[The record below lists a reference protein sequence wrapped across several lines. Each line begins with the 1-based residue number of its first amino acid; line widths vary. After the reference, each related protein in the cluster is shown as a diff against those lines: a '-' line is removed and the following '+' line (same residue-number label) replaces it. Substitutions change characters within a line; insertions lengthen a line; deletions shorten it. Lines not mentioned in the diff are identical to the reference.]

1 MSTLLN
7 NVWLILGIL
16 SILIGGACAAGKGIW
31 MMAQFFIGMRN
42 DINLIL
48 NNHLVHLQ
56 ADIHSIKKHIGM
68 AE

>member
-7 NVWLILGIL
+7 NVWLVLGIL
-16 SILIGGACAAGKGIW
+16 SILIGGVFATGKGIW
-31 MMAQFFIGMRN
+31 MMAQFFIEMRN

-68 AE
+68 AD